1 MRKLIDKLDLRGP
14 PVGTIIE
21 PRPKPKK
28 PEGPNCALESDPVFG
43 VILIIGL
50 SIGVGGVT
58 GGWGFFPFLIWAL
71 WMGLKPFEPL
81 R

>member
-1 MRKLIDKLDLRGP
+1 MGRLIDKLDLRGP
-14 PVGTIIE
+14 PIETIIE

-28 PEGPNCALESDPVFG
+28 PERPSCALESDPVFG
-43 VILIIGL
+43 TILIIEL
-50 SIGVGGVT
+50 SIGVGVVT

-71 WMGLKPFEPL
+71 WMGFKPFESL